1 MDEQNNELT
10 SICEMVKANLAA
22 KFAPTVYQ
30 LWFED
35 MKLRELSESEA
46 TFTINTDFKCKTLE
60 KHYKSHITQ
69 ALAEVLGFEIE
80 VHFAS
85 TEGEDGEGSVL
96 ELIRKKGLE
105 EEEAQR
111 LKELER
117 EKEVVSKLVSQS
129 IVEEYHFGNFVVGES
144 NKFAFAACYAVANDD
159 GSTYNPLFIHGPSG
173 LGKTHLLFAI
183 TNEIK
188 RKKPDVRIVYK
199 KGEEFTN
206 ELIESLK
213 DGTMI
218 EFRNKY
224 RFADLL
230 LIDDIQ
236 FIAGKTSTQEEFFH
250 TFSAL
255 YEAGKQIII
264 TSDRPPKEIT
274 PLEERL
280 RSRFEWGVL
289 ADIQPPSEE
298 LRAAIIRRKAEQLKI
313 DIPEDA
319 IEFLSNSLQKNIR
332 QIEGAIKKIAAISD
346 ITHAPITLDMCRR
359 AIADIVSGIEPSPV
373 TVDRILK
380 IVSEYYGVSIE
391 DIKGT
396 KRNAGIAQARHMCI
410 FLMRNNTELSYAEIG
425 KIFSRDYSTT
435 ISSVKKIEEDR
446 SQDPLLH
453 SVIGELTKKIKDE
466 T

>member
-1 MDEQNNELT
+1 MDELK
-10 SICEMVKANLAA
+10 SICDMVHQNLAEKYA
-22 KFAPTVYQ
+22 RTVYQ

-35 MKLRELSESEA
+35 MKLKELTETEA
-46 TFTINTDFKCKTLE
+46 TFTINTNFKCKTLE
-60 KHYKSHITQ
+60 KHYKEPIAK
-69 ALAEVLGFEIE
+69 ALSEVLGFEID
-80 VHFAS
+80 VKFAS
-85 TEGEDGEGSVL
+85 TEGEDGESTVFDM
-96 ELIRKKGLE
+96 IRKKGE
-105 EEEAQR
+105 EEEKALR
-111 LKELER
+111 LAEEEH
-117 EKEVVSKLVSQS
+117 EKEVISKLVSQA
-129 IVEEYHFGNFVVGES
+129 IVEEYNFGNFVVGES
-144 NKFAFAACYAVANDD
+144 NKFAFAACFAVASDD
-159 GSTYNPLFIHGPSG
+159 GNTYNPLFIHGPSG

-188 RKKPDVRIVYK
+188 KRKPNVRIVYK

-206 ELIESLK
+206 ELISSLK

-224 RFADLL
+224 RYADLL

-250 TFSAL
+250 TFSTL
-255 YEAGKQIII
+255 YENGKQIII
-264 TSDRPPKEIT
+264 TSDRPPKEIN

-298 LRAAIIRRKAEQLKI
+298 LRIAIIHQKTEQLGAV
-313 DIPEDA
+313 IPEDA
-319 IEFLSNSLQKNIR
+319 VEFLANSLQKNIR

-346 ITHAPITLDMCRR
+346 ITNTPITLDMCRR

-380 IVSEYYGVSIE
+380 VVSDHYGVSIE

-396 KRNAGIAQARHMCI
+396 KRIANIAQARHMCI
-410 FLMRNNTELSYAEIG
+410 YLMRYNTEMSFAEIG

-435 ISSVKKIEEDR
+435 ISSVKKIETDR
-446 SQDPLLH
+446 SDDPFLH
-453 SVIGELTKKIKDE
+453 AVIGELTNKIKAE
-466 T
+466 N